1 MTTRFPKA
9 RKRRTEPA
17 FLATARAFYG
27 DAFGARRRK
36 DLAAAIED
44 WSDLSDEEQTFAQA
58 HLAWLD
64 LVAQAGTQ
72 RLLVQVRD
80 LLEEMVEAMQEA
92 LEEPPV
98 PMPAARD
105 EGFAG
110 NDEEEDDDDLDDIA
124 FPDPDELPDL
134 DEIPGVP
141 GDEEPGDSP
150 EDLAEPDAED
160 LPEPAEGE
168 GEGEEGT

>member
-92 LEEPPV
+92 LEEPPE
-98 PMPAARD
+98 PAPAVRD

-110 NDEEEDDDDLDDIA
+110 DDDEEEDPSGLSDFDDVA

-134 DEIPGVP
+134 DEIPSVP
-141 GDEEPGDSP
+141 GDEEPGGP
-150 EDLAEPDAED
+150 EDLDEPDDDE

-168 GEGEEGT
+168 EGS

>member
-27 DAFGARRRK
+27 DAFGPRRRK

-44 WSDLSDEEQTFAQA
+44 WSELSDDEQSFAQA

-92 LEEPPV
+92 LDEPPV
-98 PMPAARD
+98 AIPVAQG

-110 NDEEEDDDDLDDIA
+110 EDEDEDDPDDIA
-124 FPDPDELPDL
+124 FPDPDELADL

-141 GDEEPGDSP
+141 GDEEPGVP
-150 EDLAEPDAED
+150 EDLDEPDDDELD
-160 LPEPAEGE
+160 EPDGA
-168 GEGEEGT
+168 EEGA

>member
-27 DAFGARRRK
+27 DAFGTRRRK

-92 LEEPPV
+92 LDEPPV
-98 PMPAARD
+98 PMPAAQG

-110 NDEEEDDDDLDDIA
+110 EDEEDDGPSGLSDLDDIA
-124 FPDPDELPDL
+124 FPEPDELPDL
-134 DEIPGVP
+134 DEIPGVS
-141 GDEEPGDSP
+141 GDGEPGVP
-150 EDLAEPDAED
+150 EDLAEPGDDD
-160 LPEPAEGE
+160 LPEPT
-168 GEGEEGT
+168 EGEEGS